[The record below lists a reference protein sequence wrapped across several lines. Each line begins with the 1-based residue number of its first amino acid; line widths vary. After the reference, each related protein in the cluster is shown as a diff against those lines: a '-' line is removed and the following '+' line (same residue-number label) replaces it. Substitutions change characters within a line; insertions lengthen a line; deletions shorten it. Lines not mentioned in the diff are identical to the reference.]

1 MYSHHLHVHGCC
13 LGTSWTRSSG
23 SSGSPLQE
31 LSVSGRRSTVGGGDV
46 VPGQQQLVL
55 VSSRKLFAPESSF
68 LRCSASSS
76 TTSSSGA
83 PSSSSPPPAPAP
95 APAPVVSD
103 NAKKISSRT
112 QVLAFSFTYLRRK
125 KINVESLFNF
135 FPKASTTSNS
145 IAPRGGRGFFN
156 TRRGELLVWEFRSR
170 VIDRT
175 FHGSMESMNHRPRT
189 CLLLLLSSMHACR
202 R

>member
-13 LGTSWTRSSG
+13 LGALWTRSSG
-23 SSGSPLQE
+23 SSGSRLQE
-31 LSVSGRRSTVGGGDV
+31 LSGSGRRSTVGGGDV
-46 VPGQQQLVL
+46 VAGQQQLVL

-68 LRCSASSS
+68 LRCSASS
-76 TTSSSGA
+76 TTTSSGA
-83 PSSSSPPPAPAP
+83 PSSSSPPPPP
-95 APAPVVSD
+95 PAPVVSD

-112 QVLAFSFTYLRRK
+112 QVLAFFLHISTQK
-125 KINVESLFNF
+125 KNVESLFNF

-145 IAPRGGRGFFN
+145 IARRGGRGFFN
-156 TRRGELLVWEFRSR
+156 TKRGELLVWEFRSR
-170 VIDRT
+170 AIDRT

-189 CLLLLLSSMHACR
+189 CLLLLLLLSSMHACR